1 MKKISSYLFLFFVSL
16 YSLSCSLVDHQ
27 LEPKVDV
34 YIAGYARDNNN
45 NRVIAQYWKNDH
57 SVELMSAP
65 STNSLQAVS
74 IAASGNDI
82 HVVGEIRDNIGVSTA
97 LYWKNGVLTNSWKNL
112 DPASLTDIAISGSD
126 IYITGYG
133 VDGSKNTIAAY
144 WKNGEAITLP
154 DKSQSRAC
162 GIFISGNDIYLAG
175 IRGNGVGGDKA
186 IYWKNGIPVELGNN
200 EPSRSWANAI
210 AVIGN
215 DVYVAGWRY
224 NSQGLAVARYW
235 KNGVEVTL
243 VDEKR
248 ESFAYDIAVSG
259 SDVYICGA
267 AATGALVWK
276 NGVLMDHPQGYEATG
291 VAVANGNLYVAGTL
305 RNDAQ
310 GTAAAKYWKNGNSV
324 SLPNTPGV
332 NGTSKIFVTNQ

>member
-1 MKKISSYLFLFFVSL
+1 M
-16 YSLSCSLVDHQ
+16 VDHQ

-34 YIAGYARDNNN
+34 YVAGYARDNNN
-45 NRVIAQYWKNDH
+45 NRVLAQYWKNDH
-57 SVELMSAP
+57 SVDLMTAP
-65 STNSLQAVS
+65 STNTLKAVS
-74 IAASGNDI
+74 IAASGKDV
-82 HVVGEIRDNIGVSTA
+82 HVVGEIQDNIGVSTA

-112 DPASLTDIAISGSD
+112 EPASLTDIAISGSD
-126 IYITGYG
+126 IYIAGYG

-144 WKNGEAITLP
+144 WKNGEAITVTDGP
-154 DKSQSRAC
+154 KSRAY
-162 GIFISGNDIYLAG
+162 GIFIVGNDIYLAG
-175 IRGNGVGGDKA
+175 SRGDGVGNDKA
-186 IYWKNGIPVELGNN
+186 IYWKNGIPVELGN

-267 AATGALVWK
+267 AASGALVWK
-276 NGVLMDHPQGYEATG
+276 NGVLIDHPDGYEATG
-291 VAVANGNLYVAGTL
+291 VAVANGNLYVAGTI

-310 GTAAAKYWKNGNSV
+310 GTAAGTYWKNANSM
-324 SLPNTPGV
+324 SLPNAPGL
-332 NGTSKIFVTNQ
+332 NGTTKIFVTNQ